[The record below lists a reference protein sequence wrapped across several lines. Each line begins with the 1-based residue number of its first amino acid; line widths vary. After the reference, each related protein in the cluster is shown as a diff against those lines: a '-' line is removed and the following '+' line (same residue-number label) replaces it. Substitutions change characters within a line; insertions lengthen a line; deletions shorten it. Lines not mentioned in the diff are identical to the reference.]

1 MTYLAVTVVLAF
13 GILCFGL
20 QGGLERVTK
29 YMMMLL
35 LVLMLVLAV
44 HSFTLSGAAEG
55 LRFYLVP
62 DLSKINGSVVVG
74 GHEPGLLY
82 LSVGMG
88 AMAIFGSYIGKERSL
103 MGGVGAHHRSGHLC
117 GGGGGT
123 DHVPGL
129 LYLWGG
135 SQCRPQPAV

>member
-1 MTYLAVTVVLAF
+1 MVLAF

-74 GHEPGLLY
+74 AMNQAFFTPVSYTH
-82 LSVGMG
+82 LSTCT
-88 AMAIFGSYIGKERSL
+88 RSSTP
-103 MGGVGAHHRSGHLC
+103 ASAPTRS
-117 GGGGGT
+117 
-123 DHVPGL
+123 
-129 LYLWGG
+129 
-135 SQCRPQPAV
+135 S

>member
-1 MTYLAVTVVLAF
+1 MITNPGVNVTYLAVTVVLAF

-74 GHEPGLLY
+74 AMNQAFFT

-88 AMAIFGSYIGKERSL
+88 AMAISAATSEKS
-103 MGGVGAHHRSGHLC
+103 A
-117 GGGGGT
+117 
-123 DHVPGL
+123 P
-129 LYLWGG
+129 
-135 SQCRPQPAV
+135 